1 MKARVA
7 LLAAC
12 GALCCGA
19 AETADDTAFL
29 QAQID
34 KGGEV
39 RLPAREYRI
48 SRTLLIGS
56 DTHVRFADGAKIL
69 LLPGSD
75 CPLAGNRDVAA
86 GNHDI
91 SLEGGV
97 WDMDNLRQ
105 SPNPG
110 WRHLC
115 KPPLPR
121 LKFPAKYDPAFYR
134 GNAFYFENVKNFS
147 VKGITIRN
155 PVTYAFQMCRVS
167 YFTVDGVTFDFTTE
181 NPIKGNMDGIHLDGG
196 CHHGRILNLEG
207 TCWDDSVA
215 INAND
220 GHCAAFEGPI
230 TDILIDGVHA
240 ELGHSAVRLL
250 STGAPVER
258 ITIRNVSGRFYAYA
272 IGFTHF
278 FRDRPQQGLFSDIT
292 IEHVKVG
299 KGKVPEGFPWPAVL
313 EAFPVLMYD
322 SNIKIDRLML
332 DDITLMDDLGK

>member
-1 MKARVA
+1 MKRFMMVITCSAM
-7 LLAAC
+7 
-12 GALCCGA
+12 CCCA
-19 AETADDTAFL
+19 AETSDDTAYL
-29 QAQID
+29 QERID
-34 KGGEV
+34 RGGCV
-39 RLPAREYRI
+39 ILPAREYRI
-48 SRTLLIGS
+48 SRTLKIGS
-56 DTHVRFADGAKIL
+56 GTHVRFEDGAKIL

-75 CPLAGNRDVAA
+75 CPLAGNRNVEA
-86 GNHDI
+86 GDCDI

-105 SPNPG
+105 SPNPF

-121 LKFPAKYDPAFYR
+121 IKFPPKYDPSVYR
-134 GNAFYFENVKNFS
+134 GNAFYFENVTNFS

-167 YFTVDGVTFDFTTE
+167 YFTIDGVAFDFTTE
-181 NPIKGNMDGIHLDGG
+181 NPIKGNMDGIHLDGC
-196 CHHGRILNLEG
+196 CHHGRILNLRG
-207 TCWDDSVA
+207 NCWDDSVA

-220 GHCAAFEGPI
+220 GRCAAHEGPI

-240 ELGHSAVRLL
+240 ELGHSAVRML
-250 STGAPVER
+250 STGAPVEG

-278 FRDRPQQGLFSDIT
+278 FRDRPQQGTFKDIS

-299 KGKVPEGFPWPAVL
+299 KGKVPEGFPWPRTL
-313 EAFPVLMYD
+313 EALPILFYD
-322 SNIKIDRLML
+322 TNVRINGLKM
-332 DDITLMDDLGK
+332 DDIQLLDNQ